1 MFTMNDLNKVV
12 WKEDL
17 NIDITIDAKLLVN
30 EVPASEGVTE
40 FIMTRPKLREV
51 FEGAVRVLS
60 RKQSRGIRKLLR
72 KYA

>member
-1 MFTMNDLNKVV
+1 KVV
-12 WKEDL
+12 GKEDI

-51 FEGAVRVLS
+51 FEGSVRLLS